1 MIPIVVCTIGSPS
14 LSVLEASVQAYAPK
28 HPLIVHRG
36 STGSFGGDFNEAL
49 TQAFATHDEVILAND
64 DVVLTPSTMDI
75 LLEDVDKLKK
85 VVEKIGFVATMADNV
100 RASQN
105 IRMRVFADDE
115 IVYGRWRSEGVIKQV
130 PVIAPIFA
138 WMPKQAFQAVQ
149 FPPITWWSDDI
160 ICEDFDKAGFKLFVS
175 RAYVHHV
182 GSNTIGT
189 DYERLKNQAL
199 PWVQANRPHYMQE
212 LENRVTGKR

>member
-14 LSVLEASVQAYAPK
+14 LAVLEASVQTYAPE

-36 STGSFGGDFNEAL
+36 ATGSFGGDYNQALAEAFK
-49 TQAFATHDEVILAND
+49 TYDEVIVAND
-64 DVVLTPSTMDI
+64 DVVLTPNTMRL
-75 LLEDVDKLKK
+75 LLEDVEKLKTA
-85 VVEKIGFVATMADNV
+85 VDKIGFVATLADNV

-105 IRMRVFADDE
+105 IRVQFFNDDQ
-115 IVYGRWRSEGVIKQV
+115 IVYGRWRSEDVIKQV

-138 WMPKQAFQAVQ
+138 WMPKAAFQAVQ

-160 ICEDFDKAGFKLFVS
+160 ICEDFTAAGFKMFVS

-182 GSNTIGT
+182 GSNTVGH
-189 DYERLKNQAL
+189 DYERLKSQAR
-199 PWVQANRPHYMQE
+199 PWVEANRPQYLSE
-212 LENRVTGKR
+212 LSDRVTGRR